1 MYYMYITKLLWQA
14 MSHSVDDIV
23 KFTGSWFK
31 NNQTRDDLNE
41 QVKKAVEKVS
51 NEFVTVL
58 NHVLRDQTQPLQT
71 RINELEGNKLTLT
84 TQNKNLQKEKQD
96 MKSEYD
102 REKKELKSKYDLGKE
117 ELKTKYQKMN
127 EDNKQLKAQ
136 DDDLEMQIEEQN
148 LYINELTLE
157 NHQLRSQNHALN
169 SELNHYK
176 AWAEREI
183 QKWKHGQNPQ
193 HFHGNAASNPYLI
206 KPI

>member
-1 MYYMYITKLLWQA
+1 

-31 NNQTRDDLNE
+31 NNQSIDDLDE

-51 NEFVTVL
+51 IEFVTVL
-58 NHVLRDQTQPLQT
+58 HNVLHDQTQPLQT

-102 REKKELKSKYDLGKE
+102 RKEQEMKSKYDLGKK

-136 DDDLEMQIEEQN
+136 DDDLEMQIREQN
-148 LYINELTLE
+148 LFINDLTLE
-157 NHQLRSQNHALN
+157 NDQLRSQNYALN
-169 SELNHYK
+169 SQLNHYK
-176 AWAEREI
+176 AWREQEER
-183 QKWKHGQNPQ
+183 KWSHGQNPQ
-193 HFHGNAASNPYLI
+193 RFHGNAASNPYLI